1 MHRIVPPQEVAI
13 GFYTFQNALQAP
25 DSIVTVLNQTMQCKL
40 NMGRIQLLQG
50 NSSLIVL
57 TPIWKPVLLLDF
69 LPGIFLMSIR
79 QNEIFDVKFFG
90 AFDFKDIWHP
100 DFRIFTDIPY
110 KRQLTSFPFRL
121 ITSPSV
127 LRFTPHNYP
136 WFVYYRMSI
145 TCLLFVYYLAKF

>member
-50 NSSLIVL
+50 YSSLIVL

-90 AFDFKDIWHP
+90 AFDFKDI
-100 DFRIFTDIPY
+100 
-110 KRQLTSFPFRL
+110 
-121 ITSPSV
+121 
-127 LRFTPHNYP
+127 
-136 WFVYYRMSI
+136 
-145 TCLLFVYYLAKF
+145 